1 MIILLPPIASKFQCF
16 QQFVEAIRK
25 YRALTGCAPLTK
37 TEPEAAIAPNEE
49 IKPNKPAKVACF
61 QLR

>member
-1 MIILLPPIASKFQCF
+1 
-16 QQFVEAIRK
+16 
-25 YRALTGCAPLTK
+25 LTK
-37 TEPEAAIAPNEE
+37 TEPEAAIAPNEDDEE